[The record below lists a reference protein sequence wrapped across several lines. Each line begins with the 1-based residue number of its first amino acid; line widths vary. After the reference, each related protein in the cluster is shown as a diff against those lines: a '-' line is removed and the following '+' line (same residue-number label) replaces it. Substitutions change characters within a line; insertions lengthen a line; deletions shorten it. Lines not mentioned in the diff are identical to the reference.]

1 MGNFLQIRKRGGGFL
16 FCFFGNF
23 LNLYV
28 FWSQKSCFLG
38 HIYIVM
44 MWSGSHIS
52 EEMLSRCFASVKRLK
67 WKTNKTDPEQS
78 DTLPGLQ
85 EITEG
90 ETEAL
95 VLGQLIGQG
104 NYVLMLQW
112 LHLYPLTG
120 EAQENPE
127 YICFYFRHKC
137 LFGTPDSIC
146 LETEML
152 YSCLRALWVNVTLLA
167 DKIILFCF
175 ISIVSAYLHSMSFSN
190 IWWEGL
196 FYLCCVVSKLEIVE
210 RGILLS
216 AIDWRGLRLT
226 VNLQSILLEVILCG
240 IKCFLSIKFNYSRN
254 IFIHIH

>member
-137 LFGTPDSIC
+137 LFGTPCQIQFVWK
-146 LETEML
+146 
-152 YSCLRALWVNVTLLA
+152 LRCCTLAL
-167 DKIILFCF
+167 
-175 ISIVSAYLHSMSFSN
+175 
-190 IWWEGL
+190 GL
-196 FYLCCVVSKLEIVE
+196 FELMSHYWQIRSFFFASFPSFQHICTQCLFLTSDEKDFSTCFVLCQN
-210 RGILLS
+210 
-216 AIDWRGLRLT
+216 WRL
-226 VNLQSILLEVILCG
+226 
-240 IKCFLSIKFNYSRN
+240 
-254 IFIHIH
+254 